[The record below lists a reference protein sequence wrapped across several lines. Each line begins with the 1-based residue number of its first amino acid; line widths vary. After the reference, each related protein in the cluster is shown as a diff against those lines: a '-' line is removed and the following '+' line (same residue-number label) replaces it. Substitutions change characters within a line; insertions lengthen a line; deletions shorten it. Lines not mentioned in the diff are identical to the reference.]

1 MSNYNNLDIFNL
13 DFDSYLNR
21 EKNIEPQNSFEI
33 AYKNCFNKELYVNE
47 EPLDEDYSYQYI
59 KTKETKTKESTKE
72 KVEENIQII
81 SKTEKEDE

>member
-33 AYKNCFNKELYVNE
+33 AFKNCFNEELYKNE
-47 EPLDEDYSYQYI
+47 EPQ
-59 KTKETKTKESTKE
+59 
-72 KVEENIQII
+72 
-81 SKTEKEDE
+81 